1 MKYLSPI
8 LNATLDSAHQNF
20 LFSPIICRQNNHKN
34 DNLFRQICTTKKK
47 CLHNFHSNFGI
58 FANCEILSFPI

>member
-20 LFSPIICRQNNHKN
+20 LFSPIICRQNNHKD
-34 DNLFRQICTTKKK
+34 DNLFAKFALPKK
-47 CLHNFHSNFGI
+47 
-58 FANCEILSFPI
+58 